1 MKNLCKIILIAVVF
15 VLCSCNNK
23 DTNKNNITSLE
34 LQDDDFRV
42 LSNLDYSKESN
53 SGVLI
58 GLKSKS
64 LDKDTFDYR
73 TIYIYNINQKINYTL
88 IDDVIIA
95 PYIKGFWEIKNF
107 DEKKSLLSKE
117 VESNSSFSSFKD
129 YDFKFLISKLSSF
142 PLDSKYKDYDI
153 DEDLESN
160 HPYKNHIQEL
170 LHVGNNYVMI
180 KDNYFQTDA
189 KEYSST
195 KFQINLYPIYD
206 LHNKKLDISEIVNF
220 SLREI
225 STVEDYENKY
235 TKILESVKNKNNEN
249 IVISKLDTDLKN
261 SILKRKNGHWNLFLP
276 TKQITYNPKNE
287 SLHES
292 VKDLHFITRKSL
304 PWEIAAYDD
313 NYHNFDEVKNIY
325 GDTYDL
331 ISSPNNNM
339 FLVFTKNQLLVF
351 DNIDLNNPKLKL
363 DLKTNEEVILNQW
376 AMDKYVSIWNNII
389 SKN

>member
-1 MKNLCKIILIAVVF
+1 MKNLCKFILITVLLL
-15 VLCSCNNK
+15 LCSCNNK
-23 DTNKNNITSLE
+23 DLNKKDTSSFE
-34 LQDDDFRV
+34 LKDDDFRV

-64 LDKDTFDYR
+64 PDSDTFSYR
-73 TIYIYNINQKINYTL
+73 TLFIYNIDNEISYSIIEN
-88 IDDVIIA
+88 VIIA
-95 PYIKGFWEIKNF
+95 PYTDGFWEIRNF
-107 DEKKSLLSKE
+107 NKKKSLLSKE

-142 PLDSKYKDYDI
+142 PLDSKNKYYNI

-189 KEYSST
+189 NDYSST
-195 KFQINLYPIYD
+195 KFEINLYPIYD
-206 LHNKKLDISEIVNF
+206 LHSKKLDISEIVNF

-276 TKQITYNPKNE
+276 TKDIIYNPNNE

-292 VKDLHFITRKSL
+292 IKDFHFITRKSL
-304 PWEIAAYDD
+304 PWEIVAFDD
-313 NYHNFDEVKNIY
+313 NYHNFDEVKSLYKNS
-325 GDTYDL
+325 YDL

-351 DNIDLNNPKLKL
+351 DDINLNEPKLKL